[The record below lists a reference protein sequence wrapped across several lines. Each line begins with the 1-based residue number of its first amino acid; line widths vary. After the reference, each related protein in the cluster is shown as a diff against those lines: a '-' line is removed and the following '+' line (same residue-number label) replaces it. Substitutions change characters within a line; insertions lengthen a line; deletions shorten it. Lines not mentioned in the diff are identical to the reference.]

1 MKKGSRFGSVFP
13 LGVAALATVAVTGAG
28 CTEQGTIAEASES
41 ETTAQS
47 ALKVSEGASARV
59 SCPCDVPAAVNPPA
73 DATLKSAFYA
83 VGTQNYVCATP
94 AAGGAPAWTLKAPHA
109 LLLRGLDTA
118 AIHFAGPSWQAL
130 DGSVVVG
137 TKTASAPAPDAANIP
152 WLLLQASSHTG
163 AGEFAPVS
171 WIQRLSTA
179 QGVAPATGCDDA
191 HLGAETLVPYRA
203 QYFFYVTAAPGYPI
217 RQCASKQ
224 SPGGV
229 VALRLDAAADGVLR
243 AGDVA
248 GAARG
253 EERDHLGD
261 LFRLPESLHRHLS
274 QHGARQLLERGARR
288 SPASRPRTSTSRSG
302 PG

>member
-1 MKKGSRFGSVFP
+1 MKNGSLLRSVFP
-13 LGVAALATVAVTGAG
+13 LGVAALAAVAVTEPVARSRN
-28 CTEQGTIAEASES
+28 IAEASES

-47 ALKVSEGASARV
+47 ALKVSEGASPRA
-59 SCPCDVPAAVNPPA
+59 CPCDVPAAVNPPA

-137 TKTASAPAPDAANIP
+137 TQTASAPAPDAANIP

-163 AGEFAPVS
+163 PGEFAPVS

-203 QYFFYVTAAPGYPI
+203 QYFFYVTAAPGDPI
-217 RQCASKQ
+217 RQCASK
-224 SPGGV
+224 
-229 VALRLDAAADGVLR
+229 
-243 AGDVA
+243 
-248 GAARG
+248 
-253 EERDHLGD
+253 
-261 LFRLPESLHRHLS
+261 
-274 QHGARQLLERGARR
+274 
-288 SPASRPRTSTSRSG
+288 
-302 PG
+302 